1 MMSALEALQGA
12 RVRLMDAGGRRL
24 GSSLSEHLQARRSDI
39 EVFADRGSFRLSWPL
54 AALWADCFP
63 MIVPPT
69 ENGGLGIILLNSNV
83 EAHFSFTNALG
94 LVNADQAKAIDIA
107 NAIYP
112 HSYWIVALHHHVV
125 EYPKRAKAL
134 SERIGTA
141 LINGSWF
148 IRGLSRLKG
157 RMVVMHGHRHIDW
170 IGECG
175 GIPIISAPSAVMEAT
190 NDQQTYFL
198 VHTLAVTAAGKLEIM
213 NPERVEV
220 AGCAA

>member
-12 RVRLMDAGGRRL
+12 RVRLMDFGGRRL
-24 GSSLSEHLQARRSDI
+24 GSSLSDHLQAKRPDI
-39 EVFADRGSFRLSWPL
+39 KAFADRGSFRLSWPL

-63 MIVPPT
+63 MIVPPIHSG
-69 ENGGLGIILLNSNV
+69 ELGIILLNSNV

-107 NAIYP
+107 NEIYP
-112 HSYWIVALHHHVV
+112 HSYWIVALHHHVI

-148 IRGLSRLKG
+148 IRGLRRLRG
-157 RMVVMHGHRHIDW
+157 RVVVMHGHRHIDW

-198 VHTLAVTAAGKLEIM
+198 VHTLAVTAAGKFEIM
-213 NPERVEV
+213 TPERVEV
-220 AGCAA
+220 AGYAA